1 MAYNGSMLFT
11 GKGDDGTTRLF
22 ASKDGQ
28 AKTFGCD
35 QRISKSSA
43 IAEALGSVD
52 ELNSL
57 LGVVKMKTKSP
68 ELVEGGEI
76 TGIGGLTYDAM
87 LSDVQQDLFIA
98 QAQLANALKAI
109 TKDQVTKLEDWV
121 NAVEKELP
129 PITSF
134 FVSGGTELAALCDYA
149 RTVARR
155 AERRVV
161 EALENGPKREEHQV
175 MLAYMNRLSS
185 LLYAFARLAN
195 HRAGIKEEKP
205 HY

>member
-87 LSDVQQDLFIA
+87 LSAVQKDIFIS
-98 QAQLANALKAI
+98 QTQNSKSLTTI
-109 TKDQVTKLEDWV
+109 TKKHLTQ
-121 NAVEKELP
+121 P
-129 PITSF
+129 
-134 FVSGGTELAALCDYA
+134 
-149 RTVARR
+149 
-155 AERRVV
+155 
-161 EALENGPKREEHQV
+161 
-175 MLAYMNRLSS
+175 
-185 LLYAFARLAN
+185 
-195 HRAGIKEEKP
+195 
-205 HY
+205 